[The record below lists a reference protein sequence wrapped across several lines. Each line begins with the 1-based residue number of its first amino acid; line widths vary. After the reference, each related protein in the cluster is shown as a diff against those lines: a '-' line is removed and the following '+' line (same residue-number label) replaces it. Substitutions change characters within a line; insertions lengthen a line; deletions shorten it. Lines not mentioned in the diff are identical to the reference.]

1 MASWK
6 VCMHAASMHVM
17 AWHMS
22 FQHVHA
28 CSGGKAFGGY
38 MHQRRALQ
46 ANVVDRRVRRHPDL

>member
-1 MASWK
+1 
-6 VCMHAASMHVM
+6 MHAASMHVM